1 VVIKLRRL
9 IKLEQTSYACP
20 SQWEGVLE
28 TGQHIYIRYRY
39 SSLGFGI
46 GKNIEDA
53 INNSKH
59 IMNYGEGADGFLTEG
74 KMLELLNLEIKED

>member
-39 SSLGFGI
+39 SSLDFGV
-46 GKNIEDA
+46 GKNLGDA
-53 INNSKH
+53 INSCKH
-59 IMNYGEGADGFLTEG
+59 MMQYGEGADGFLTEG
-74 KMLELLNLEIKED
+74 KMLELLNLGIKED